1 MWVWPLGR
9 EDPLEQEKE
18 THSSIIA
25 WRIPWREEPGGL
37 QSIGSQRVGHD
48 WSNIVGI
55 HTHMHIHNICMG
67 FSDGSVKNPPAMQ
80 ETSELIFQLG
90 RSPGGGHGNPFQYSC
105 LENPHRQRNLVGYGP
120 FCRKELDIT
129 DQLSTH
135 NIYICIH
142 NVSSVQSDSLRSHE
156 SQHVRPP
163 CPSPTPGVQ
172 TQVHRVGD
180 AIQPSHPLWSPSPS
194 APNPFQYQ
202 GLSQWVNSS
211 HEAAKVL
218 EFQLQHQSFQRTPRT
233 DLL

>member
-142 NVSSVQSDSLRSHE
+142 NVSSVQSDSEIPWITACQASLSITN
-156 SQHVRPP
+156 SGSSNSGPSSWWCDPAISSSVVPFTF
-163 CPSPTPGVQ
+163 CP
-172 TQVHRVGD
+172 
-180 AIQPSHPLWSPSPS
+180 
-194 APNPFQYQ
+194 
-202 GLSQWVNSS
+202 
-211 HEAAKVL
+211 
-218 EFQLQHQSFQRTPRT
+218 
-233 DLL
+233 